1 MGETLMWL
9 YILMDWVI
17 VDRDWWQQ
25 VFSIE
30 VP

>member
-17 VDRDWWQQ
+17 VDGDWWQQ

-30 VP
+30 VT